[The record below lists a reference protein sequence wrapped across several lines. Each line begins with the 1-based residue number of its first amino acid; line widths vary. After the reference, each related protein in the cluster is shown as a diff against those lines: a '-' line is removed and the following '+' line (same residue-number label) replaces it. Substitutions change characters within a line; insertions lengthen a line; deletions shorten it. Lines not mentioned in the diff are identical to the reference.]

1 MSKNGKQVTT
11 ILNNEQLAIF
21 EQYKET
27 HNIDS
32 NFKALRLM
40 IADLP
45 KFEQNVDDSN
55 LLLSGNVDEDRKV
68 LDAMP
73 RQDLEKSLRTLDSK
87 NRKEKNTI
95 KRTGAFHNENFREDL
110 TSLLCGDVDL
120 YEVKYHID
128 WWYYINQISTALSR
142 KGVSSSLIK
151 KYKKSDTLEKP
162 KGKTRSMVL
171 QNKVFH

>member
-1 MSKNGKQVTT
+1 MSKNGKQITT
-11 ILNNEQLAIF
+11 ILNKEQYDIF
-21 EQYKET
+21 EQYKEK

-32 NFKALRLM
+32 NFKAIRLM

-55 LLLSGNVDEDRKV
+55 LLLSGNVTEDKKL
-68 LDAMP
+68 LDSLP
-73 RQDLEKSLRTLDSK
+73 RQTLEKSIRVLDSK

-95 KRTGAFHNENFREDL
+95 KRTGAFHNENFREDI

-142 KGVSSSLIK
+142 KGVSSALIK
-151 KYKKSDTLEKP
+151 KYKTADVLDKP

>member
-1 MSKNGKQVTT
+1 MKKGKQITT
-11 ILNNEQLAIF
+11 ILNNEQLEIF
-21 EQYKET
+21 EQYKEENNVT
-27 HNIDS
+27 TNYE
-32 NFKALRLM
+32 ALRLM
-40 IADLP
+40 IGNLP
-45 KFEQNVDDSN
+45 KFSQNVDNSS
-55 LLLSGNVDEDRKV
+55 LLLSGNVDEDRKL
-68 LDAMP
+68 LDSMP
-73 RQDLEKSLRTLDSK
+73 RKTLEEKIRILDSK

-110 TSLLCGDVDL
+110 TSLLCGEVDL

-142 KGVSSSLIK
+142 KGVSSALIS

-162 KGKTRSMVL
+162 KGKARAMVL

>member
-1 MSKNGKQVTT
+1 
-11 ILNNEQLAIF
+11 
-21 EQYKET
+21 
-27 HNIDS
+27 
-32 NFKALRLM
+32 M

-55 LLLSGNVDEDRKV
+55 LLLSGNVEEDKKLLDSLPRKT
-68 LDAMP
+68 
-73 RQDLEKSLRTLDSK
+73 LEKSIRVLDSK

-110 TSLLCGDVDL
+110 TSLLCGEVDL

-142 KGVSSSLIK
+142 KGVSSALIS

-162 KGKTRSMVL
+162 KGKARTMVL